1 MQSNDSTSSE
11 ILHIPNMNGSIAEV
25 VVYSAA
31 IGWSTGKIYEGKI
44 VQRTS
49 TPIDHCIRYQGSRG
63 KRVMARPT
71 VGGHAKPRAGS
82 EVCESQDG
90 TVPGRECSAETGVG
104 SSLVFCKDCSRL
116 RSQSQAF
123 GLFVFEA
130 RMSNLTKTERMKDIQ
145 ENVLT

>member
-1 MQSNDSTSSE
+1 MLP
-11 ILHIPNMNGSIAEV
+11 ILANLAEV
-25 VVYSAA
+25 AREVRELPRPYAA
-31 IGWSTGKIYEGKI
+31 
-44 VQRTS
+44 
-49 TPIDHCIRYQGSRG
+49 
-63 KRVMARPT
+63 
-71 VGGHAKPRAGS
+71 
-82 EVCESQDG
+82 SQDG